1 MVNPISLFTPAPVC
15 FRSFCQWL
23 VFLLP
28 GGRGLRGGQR
38 GKRRGTGAILL
49 PVCFALFSWPA
60 IAQEVLPPVTNPKNQ
75 LSADWLIY
83 QPAQNQLQP
92 FLNGYHPAR
101 NALYQ
106 WVNLRSD
113 QPFRVTFKAK
123 KDLCLFLDNQLLF
136 TADSSAVY
144 TVDLVEKLQVAGP
157 KMGKALL
164 CVWHPTDQPDYSS
177 FENAR
182 EAPVAEAAD
191 APSWALV
198 NLVREDR
205 SQNVFI
211 LVLLL
216 IGLVYGGLKVSFP
229 SDFSSLFRLSN
240 FMRTST
246 LEEGALAK
254 PIRSWSILFF
264 IMAFSLSF
272 SLLIVAIHTDVQQI
286 YLFNRL
292 FSFSDADIVSRIV
305 FYSSLTFL
313 FIILKYVFL
322 RVMGFIF
329 DLSNLVQTQ
338 YREFVRST
346 LFMGLSLPA
355 IMLLYLTL
363 NASIPTTVLLISNAA
378 VSVLLIITSL
388 RIFRT
393 LNKKTSLLNLHLFSY
408 ICATEIIPLVI
419 ILKLVVFSYQ

>member
-1 MVNPISLFTPAPVC
+1 MHINTISLFTPAPIL
-15 FRSFCQWL
+15 FRLFCQSL
-23 VFLLP
+23 VLLLP
-28 GGRGLRGGQR
+28 GGWLSWVSQR
-38 GKRRGTGAILL
+38 GRRLGKVVLLLHFYITPFSL
-49 PVCFALFSWPA
+49 PVK
-60 IAQEVLPPVTNPKNQ
+60 AQEVLPPITYPKNR
-75 LSADWLIY
+75 LSTDWLIY
-83 QPAQNQLQP
+83 QPTQNQLQP
-92 FLNGYHPAR
+92 YLKDYHPAR

-113 QPFRVTFKAK
+113 QPFLVTFKAK

-144 TVDLVEKLQVAGP
+144 TVDLIEKLQVAGP
-157 KMGKALL
+157 KKGEALL
-164 CVWHPTDQPDYSS
+164 CVWHPTDQPDYTS
-177 FENAR
+177 FENAQ
-182 EAPVAEAAD
+182 EASVAEATE
-191 APSWALV
+191 SQGLALV

-211 LVLLL
+211 LVLLI

-322 RVMGFIF
+322 QVMGFIF
-329 DLSNLVQTQ
+329 DLSTLVKTQ

-363 NASIPTTVLLISNAA
+363 NASIPTTVLLISNAV
-378 VSVLLIITSL
+378 VSVLLIVTSL
-388 RIFRT
+388 RNS
-393 LNKKTSLLNLHLFSY
+393 LNGTGS
-408 ICATEIIPLVI
+408 T
-419 ILKLVVFSYQ
+419 